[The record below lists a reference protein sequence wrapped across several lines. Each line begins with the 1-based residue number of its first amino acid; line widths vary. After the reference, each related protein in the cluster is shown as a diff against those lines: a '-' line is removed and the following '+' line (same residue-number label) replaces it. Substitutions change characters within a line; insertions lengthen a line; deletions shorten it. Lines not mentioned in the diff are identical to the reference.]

1 MARGVLFSP
10 IAWDE
15 YLEWVNDHET
25 FAKLNRLLSECQRDP
40 MKGTG
45 KPEILRHMKP
55 YMSRRLTQKH
65 RIIYGASAENV
76 LVIRCKDHYDDK

>member
-15 YLEWVNDHET
+15 YLEWVGDTAAFE
-25 FAKLNRLLSECQRDP
+25 KINRMLSECRRDP

-45 KPEILRHMKP
+45 SPEILRHMKP
-55 YMSRRLTQKH
+55 YMSRRITQKH
-65 RIIYGASAENV
+65 RIVYGATAENI
-76 LVIRCKDHYDDK
+76 LVVRCKDHYGDK